1 LGGLGSARR
10 CAPPA
15 TAPVA
20 QMGLESGARVTV
32 PEDSIFDYIYRRA
45 DGGVEGNET
54 AALRQK
60 RAPR

>member
-1 LGGLGSARR
+1 
-10 CAPPA
+10 
-15 TAPVA
+15 
-20 QMGLESGARVTV
+20 MGLESGARVTV